1 MATIV
6 LALFGAMIVGETL
19 RPVVNRLSARVGQ
32 PAAMALVFGALFGTL
47 AILVLVPLR
56 MIVPQIVALGSELP
70 QFAAQAGGLLD
81 RVPLLM
87 RDPFG
92 LASAFSTLGL
102 TLVMALF
109 WLGASTPL
117 TAFTLTLLPSNR
129 RAEAASIFSEIGTK
143 LGAYVGGTLIN
154 AAIVAAACVAGL
166 LVLHVHYAVV
176 LGLLAGALVGVPY
189 LGTFIAAI
197 AVFIV
202 AAGAQGWLKGA
213 EAAALI
219 VLVHTVVGSFI
230 APFIFKKHVDV
241 DPLGCVVAT
250 AAGGVFFG
258 IPGIVLA
265 VPAASVIKTLVVR
278 VAAPAIRRRS
288 VVAPSLS

>member
-1 MATIV
+1 MAMIL
-6 LALFGAMIVGETL
+6 LALFGAMIVGETV
-19 RPVVNRLSARVGQ
+19 RPAVNWLSPRVGR
-32 PAAMALVFGALFGTL
+32 PPAMALVFGALFGAL

-56 MIVPQIVALGSELP
+56 MVVPQIVALSSELP
-70 QFAAQAGGLLD
+70 RFAAQAGGLLD

-87 RDPFG
+87 RDPLG
-92 LASAFSTLGL
+92 VVPAFSTLGL

-117 TAFTLTLLPSNR
+117 TAFTLTLLPLNR
-129 RAEAASIFSEIGTK
+129 RAEAASVFSEIGTK

-154 AAIVAAACVAGL
+154 AAIVAIACTVGL
-166 LVLHVHYAVV
+166 LALHVPYAVA
-176 LGLLAGALVGVPY
+176 LGLLSGALVGVPY
-189 LGTFIAAI
+189 LGTFVAMITVFI
-197 AVFIV
+197 AV
-202 AAGAQGWLKGA
+202 AGAQGWLKGI

-219 VLVHTVVGSFI
+219 VLVHSVVGSFV
-230 APFIFKKHVDV
+230 APLIFKRHVDV

-258 IPGIVLA
+258 IPGVVLA

-278 VAAPAIRRRS
+278 VAAPAIRGTE
-288 VVAPSLS
+288 PTP